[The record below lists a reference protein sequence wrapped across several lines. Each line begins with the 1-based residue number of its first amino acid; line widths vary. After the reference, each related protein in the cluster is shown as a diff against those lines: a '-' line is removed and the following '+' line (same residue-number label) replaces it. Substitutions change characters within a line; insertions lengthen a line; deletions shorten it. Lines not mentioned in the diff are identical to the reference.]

1 VAGGEALPVADLA
14 ASFEQVV
21 AEVLVERSCRCA
33 SDHGLGTLVLVG
45 GVAANGRLR
54 DLLERRCRRDG
65 LQWRLAPLA
74 YCTDNAAMIGVAAC
88 QRLAAGQVSSPGLGV
103 AARLP
108 LERADC
114 LYETQAA
121 F

>member
-1 VAGGEALPVADLA
+1 
-14 ASFEQVV
+14 
-21 AEVLVERSCRCA
+21 
-33 SDHGLGTLVLVG
+33 
-45 GVAANGRLR
+45 
-54 DLLERRCRRDG
+54 
-65 LQWRLAPLA
+65 
-74 YCTDNAAMIGVAAC
+74 MIGVAAC